1 MAQKNIQHQENIIRI
16 VEEIQRGNNVDK
28 NLLVLWENVSYMVN
42 ILARDTKGCELEDLK
57 QEGFIALHDAVRN
70 YDQSKRTKFSTYAF
84 YWIKN
89 RINRYICECTRG
101 IKIQE
106 KAEYTRRKYI
116 KFISKYEMEY
126 GKKPER
132 GEICQFLK
140 IDIEHLCKIEKI
152 QKMALI
158 TSSDSPIDTEDANSI
173 SIIDMIAAPEEE
185 TGIIEKIDNDR
196 IFSNVWKIVE
206 KLPNQEKKVI
216 LYRYRRDMDQKEIA
230 NKMNISTKDV
240 TKIHAKAISKL
251 RNNHSI
257 RELGKC
263 YNDVAAAYYSH
274 VGVKAYNTTWNS
286 ATEKAAL
293 RI

>member
-1 MAQKNIQHQENIIRI
+1 MAKKKIQSQENITRI
-16 VEEIQRGNNVDK
+16 VEEIQNGNNV
-28 NLLVLWENVSYMVN
+28 NENMLMLWKNVSYIVN
-42 ILARDTKGCELEDLK
+42 ILVRDTQGYELEDLK
-57 QEGFIALHDAVRN
+57 QEGFIAMYDAVKN
-70 YDQSKRTKFSTYAF
+70 YDTSKGVKFSTYAC

-106 KAEYTRRKYI
+106 KAEYTRRRYI
-116 KFISKYEMEY
+116 KFISEYEMEH

-140 IDIEHLCKIEKI
+140 VDIETLGKIEKI
-152 QKMALI
+152 QKMAVI

-173 SIIDMIAAPEEE
+173 SIIDTVAAPEEE
-185 TGIIEKIDNDR
+185 TGIIERIDNDR
-196 IFSNVWKIVE
+196 ILDSVWKIVKE
-206 KLPNQEKKVI
+206 MPDQEQKVI
-216 LYRYRRDMDQKEIA
+216 LYRYRQDMDQKEIA
-230 NKMNISTKDV
+230 NKMNVSTKEV
-240 TKIHAKAISKL
+240 TKIHTKAISKL

-263 YNDVAAAYYSH
+263 YNDVAPAYYRH
-274 VGVKAYNTTWNS
+274 VGVQAYNTTWNS

-293 RI
+293 GI